1 MFSCCSTRIKTETK
15 LQLNFETGVNCGIVL
30 KKRDKLDK
38 KHLHLKSTFM
48 LQSYILKS
56 LLKILFIAKLL
67 LKIYDQYR

>member
-38 KHLHLKSTFM
+38 KTPSSQVCFHVAVIYSEIIA
-48 LQSYILKS
+48 QN
-56 LLKILFIAKLL
+56 FI
-67 LKIYDQYR
+67 YYRTSS